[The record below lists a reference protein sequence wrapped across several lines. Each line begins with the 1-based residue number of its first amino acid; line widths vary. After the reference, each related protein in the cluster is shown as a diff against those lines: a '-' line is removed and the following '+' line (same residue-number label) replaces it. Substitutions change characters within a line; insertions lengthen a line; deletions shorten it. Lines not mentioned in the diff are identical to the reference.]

1 MVDQAVRDTILVVDD
16 EPETRRSIIRFL
28 ATRFVEYDT
37 LEASDG
43 HEALSQLSDRV
54 ALAICDVNMPNTDGF
69 ELCRKLRADP
79 TYERYAE
86 LPVVLLTSRDTEDD
100 YLRGL
105 DVGTTLY
112 VTKPFDAELL
122 HRAVATVLG
131 E

>member
-1 MVDQAVRDTILVVDD
+1 MASRNVRDTILVVDD

-28 ATRFVEYDT
+28 ATRFVEFET
-37 LEASDG
+37 IEAGDG
-43 HEALSQLSDRV
+43 DEALAQLSDRL

-69 ELCRKLRADP
+69 EFCRKLRADP
-79 TYERYAE
+79 TYERYAQ

-100 YLRGL
+100 YLQGL

-112 VTKPFDAELL
+112 VTKPFDTERLQ
-122 HRAVATVLG
+122 RAVSTVLG